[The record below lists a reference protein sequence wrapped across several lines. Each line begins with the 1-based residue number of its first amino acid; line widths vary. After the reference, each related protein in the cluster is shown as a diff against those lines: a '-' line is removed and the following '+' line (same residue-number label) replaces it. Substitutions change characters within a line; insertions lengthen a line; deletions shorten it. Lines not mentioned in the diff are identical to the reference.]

1 MVGASARAQIMPVPI
16 QDLEKPTVTDT
27 AWDEEVDVL
36 VVGSGAGGLTAAINA
51 ADAHGK
57 VLVIEKAGEFGGT
70 SATSGGGIW
79 IPDSD
84 TAREAG
90 HQDSEEEAFTYV
102 RPQSAPNVPDDTIR
116 AFINNAPK
124 MLRWL
129 HAHTPV
135 RYDSI
140 PYPDYHVE
148 YPGGK
153 NGFRTHLPRDF
164 DGRLLGDDI
173 LKLRGP
179 SPAASLGGVI
189 NWSFMDTN
197 FLLFRHKGWQKVLAR
212 MLWTY
217 ASDVPHRFR
226 SKKDRR
232 LTLGN
237 SLVGGLWVALC
248 TRNIP
253 VWLDSPLVDLVIDN
267 GTVTGATARH
277 DGKTVRIRA
286 RRGVI
291 LAAGGFER
299 NAELRAKHLPGS
311 SDPTMSGSQINNT
324 GDSILAAE
332 RIGAGLRNMQSSWCA
347 PVFRV
352 PGEDRARLSAIE
364 RALPGG
370 IMINRHGKRYL
381 NEAASYH
388 IVGQKMIEGEARG
401 EATNPSWFVFDATY
415 RHKYPAGALLPLIPD
430 ALQPKGVREVMKKAS
445 SVAELAAAINVPPA
459 VLEATLARFNADA
472 RTGVDTEFDRGGP
485 AYDRMY
491 GDQSVTPN
499 PTLAPI
505 ARAPFYALP
514 IYGGD
519 IGTNGGIVTDAFA
532 RVLGADDRVIAGLY
546 AVGNNAASVMGE
558 SYPGAGVTLGPAMTF
573 GYVAGRHAMGSNT

>member
-1 MVGASARAQIMPVPI
+1 MAG
-16 QDLEKPTVTDT
+16 
-27 AWDEEVDVL
+27 WDREVDVL
-36 VVGSGAGGLTAAINA
+36 VVGTGAGGLVAAINA
-51 ADAHGK
+51 ADAHGE
-57 VLVIEKAGEFGGT
+57 VLVVEKAAEFGGT

-79 IPDSD
+79 IPHSD
-84 TAREAG
+84 LAVAAG
-90 HQDSEEEAFTYV
+90 QSDSEEEAFTYI
-102 RPQSAPNVPDDTIR
+102 RPQSAPNVPDGVIR
-116 AFINNAPK
+116 AFIRAAPN

-129 HAHTPV
+129 HENTPV

-153 NGFRTHLPRDF
+153 PGFRTHLPRTF

-179 SPAASLGGVI
+179 SPAASLNGTV
-189 NWSFMDTN
+189 NWSFSDTN
-197 FLLFRHKGWQKVLAR
+197 YLLFRQKGWQKVLFS
-212 MLWTY
+212 MLWNY
-217 ASDVPHRFR
+217 ATDLPHRFR
-226 SKKDRR
+226 SRKDRR

-237 SLVGGLWVALC
+237 ALVGGLWTALRA
-248 TRNIP
+248 RNIP
-253 VWLDSPLVDLVIDN
+253 VWLDSPFLELVSQD
-267 GTVTGATARH
+267 GKVTGIVVRH
-277 DGKTVRIRA
+277 EGKAMRIGV

-299 NAELRAKHLPGS
+299 NAEMRKQYLPGS
-311 SDPTMSGSQINNT
+311 PDPTMSGSQVNNM

-332 RIGAGLRNMQSSWCA
+332 RAGAALRNMQSSWCA

-364 RALPGG
+364 RALPGC
-370 IMINRHGKRYL
+370 IMVNRQGRRFL

-388 IVGQKMIEGEARG
+388 IVGQKMIAGEAAG
-401 EATNPSWFVFDATY
+401 EGTSPAWFLFDATY
-415 RHKYPAGALLPLIPD
+415 RHKYPAGALLPLVPE
-430 ALQPKGVREVMKKAS
+430 ALQPAVMKTVRKADT
-445 SVAELAAAINVPPA
+445 VEELARLIEVPPA
-459 VLEATLARFNADA
+459 NLKATLERFNADA
-472 RTGVDTEFDRGGP
+472 ARGVDSEFDRGGP

-491 GDQSVTPN
+491 GDPSVTPN

-505 ARAPFYALP
+505 VKAPFYALP

-519 IGTNGGIVTDAFA
+519 IGTNGGLVTDEKA
-532 RVLGADDRVIAGLY
+532 RVLDDRGAVIGGLY

-573 GYVAGRHAMGSNT
+573 GYVAARHAMGVNE

>member
-1 MVGASARAQIMPVPI
+1 MAGR
-16 QDLEKPTVTDT
+16 
-27 AWDEEVDVL
+27 WDHEFDVV

-51 ADAHGK
+51 ADAHAT
-57 VLVIEKAGEFGGT
+57 VLVIEKADEFGGT

-79 IPDSD
+79 IPNSDEARAGGLVDSD
-84 TAREAG
+84 
-90 HQDSEEEAFTYV
+90 EEAFAYV

-116 AFINNAPK
+116 AFIRNAPK

-129 HAHTPV
+129 HAETPV
-135 RYDSI
+135 RYDSV

-148 YPGGK
+148 YEGGK
-153 NGFRTHLPRDF
+153 HGFRTHLPRTF
-164 DGRLLGDDI
+164 DGRLLGEDI
-173 LKLRGP
+173 LRMRGP

-189 NWSFMDTN
+189 NWSFSDTHY
-197 FLLFRHKGWQKVLAR
+197 LLFRHKGWRRVLAK
-212 MLWTY
+212 MLWDY
-217 ASDVPHRFR
+217 VSDVPHRLR
-226 SKKDRR
+226 SRKDRR

-237 SLVGGLWVALC
+237 ALIGGLWMALKQ
-248 TRNIP
+248 RNIA
-253 VWLDSPLVDLVIDN
+253 VWLETPLLELIATDN
-267 GTVTGATARH
+267 QVTGLVARRG
-277 DGKTVRIRA
+277 GKDIRIGV

-299 NAELRAKHLPGS
+299 NAELRARYLPGS
-311 SDPTMSGSQINNT
+311 ADPTISGSQVNNT

-332 RIGAGLRNMQSSWCA
+332 RIGAALRNLQSTWSA

-364 RALPGG
+364 RALPGS
-370 IMINRHGKRYL
+370 IMVNRQGQRYL

-388 IVGQKMIEGEARG
+388 VVGKQMIEGEARG
-401 EATNPSWFVFDATY
+401 EGTNPSWFVFDATY

-430 ALQPKGVREVMKKAS
+430 ALQAKGVRQVLKKAS
-445 SVAELAAAINVPPA
+445 TIDGLAQAINVEP
-459 VLEATLARFNADA
+459 ATLNATLDRFNADA
-472 RTGVDTEFDRGGP
+472 RRGVDSAFDRGGP

-491 GDQSVTPN
+491 GDARVQPN

-505 ARAPFYALP
+505 EKAPFYALP

-519 IGTNGGIVTDAFA
+519 IGTNGGIVTDEYA
-532 RVLGADDRVIAGLY
+532 RVLDRDGEVITGLY

-573 GYVAGRHAMGSNT
+573 GYVAGRHVMGVNA